1 MKKYLLTAASA
12 LIGLGLLAAPMAR
25 AQATPGQ
32 ITIKDPA
39 EFNSYNN
46 AISQTSPQAKASAC
60 ESFLNTY
67 PQSVVKLAV
76 LNQLVDAYSQFD
88 ASKAVD
94 AAGRLLQVDPSNLKA
109 LYLIAFIKKQQATQ
123 VASSNPAQQAQLL
136 DDAAAAAQK
145 GLALTK
151 PDGVAED
158 AFKKQKATTDPF
170 FHSVIAY
177 DDIYSKKD
185 LKGAISEFR
194 TELEMIAAANPAATQ
209 VAPALNDT
217 LVLGQTYTQ
226 LKPADMINGVWF
238 MSRAE
243 NFAPANFKPVIEKQ
257 AKYWYKRF
265 HGSTDGYDA
274 VMAESAKS
282 LFPPQDFKIDP
293 APTPKQIAD
302 KFVADNPD
310 FSTYAMGDSEYVLA
324 NASPDNAEKLFA
336 TLKDKVVI
344 IPGTVIA
351 ADANQIKLAVTDD
364 AKADKVADFTIN
376 MKKPLTDKEIPAVGT
391 DITNLVGTYD
401 SYTQTPPQIIMRD
414 GEIQVAKKPV
424 THHRKPAAGHHSSN

>member
-1 MKKYLLTAASA
+1 MKKYLLATVVA
-12 LIGLGLLAAPMAR
+12 LVGLSLVSTPLLV
-25 AQATPGQ
+25 AQANAGQ

-39 EFNSYNN
+39 EYNSYQN
-46 AISQTSPQAKASAC
+46 AVSQTSPQAKASAC
-60 ESFLNTY
+60 EAFLTAY
-67 PQSVVKLAV
+67 PQSVVKTAV
-76 LNQLVDAYSQFD
+76 LNQLLDAYTQFD

-94 AAGRLLQVDPSNLKA
+94 AANRLLQVDPSNLKA

-123 VASSNPAQQAQLL
+123 VAASNPTQQAQLL

-145 GLALTK
+145 GLALAK
-151 PDGVAED
+151 PDGVTDD

-185 LKGAISEFR
+185 LQGAITEFR
-194 TELEMIAAANPAATQ
+194 TELEMLSASNPAATQ

-243 NFAPANFKPVIEKQ
+243 DFAPANFKPVIEKQ

-265 HGSTDGYDA
+265 HGGEDGYDA
-274 VMAESAKS
+274 VMAASAKS
-282 LFPPQDFKIDP
+282 VFPPQDFKIAP
-293 APTPKQIAD
+293 APTPKEIAD

-310 FSTYAMGDSEYVLA
+310 FTTYAMGDSEYVLA
-324 NASPDNAEKLFA
+324 NASPENAEKLFA

-344 IPGTVIA
+344 IPGTVIS

-376 MKKPLTDKEIPAVGT
+376 MKKPLADKDIPAVGS
-391 DITNLVGTYD
+391 DVKNLVGTYD

-414 GEIQVAKKPV
+414 GEFQVEKKPV
-424 THHRKPAAGHHSSN
+424 THHKPAAGHHSSN

>member
-1 MKKYLLTAASA
+1 MKKYLLSSVFA
-12 LIGLGLLAAPMAR
+12 LVGLGLVAAPLAL
-25 AQATPGQ
+25 AQDASGQ
-32 ITIKDPA
+32 ITIKNPA
-39 EFNSYNN
+39 EYNSYQN
-46 AISQTSPQAKASAC
+46 AVSQTTPQAKAAASEAFLSA
-60 ESFLNTY
+60 Y
-67 PQSVVKLAV
+67 PQSVVKTAV
-76 LNQLVDAYSQFD
+76 LNQLLDAYTQFD

-94 AAGRLLQVDPSNLKA
+94 AANRLLQVDPTNLKA

-123 VASSNPAQQAQLL
+123 VAASNPTQQAQLL

-145 GLALTK
+145 GLALAK

-185 LKGAISEFR
+185 LQGAITEFR
-194 TELEMIAAANPAATQ
+194 TELEMLSAANPAATQ

-226 LKPADMINGVWF
+226 LKPADMINGVWY

-265 HGSTDGYDA
+265 HGTEDGYDA
-274 VMAESAKS
+274 VMAASAKS
-282 LFPPQDFKIDP
+282 VFPPQDFKIDP
-293 APTPKQIAD
+293 APTSKQIAD
-302 KFVADNPD
+302 KFVTDNPD
-310 FSTYAMGDSEYVLA
+310 FTTYAMGDSEYVLA
-324 NASPDNAEKLFA
+324 NASPDNAEKLWA

-344 IPGTVIA
+344 IPGTVIS

-376 MKKPLTDKEIPAVGT
+376 MKKPLADKDIPAVGS
-391 DITNLVGTYD
+391 DVKNLVGTYD
-401 SYTQTPPQIIMRD
+401 SYTQTPPQIIMRE
-414 GEIQVAKKPV
+414 GEFQVEKKPV
-424 THHRKPAAGHHSSN
+424 SHHKPAAGHHSQN

>member
-1 MKKYLLTAASA
+1 MKKYLLTSVVILA
-12 LIGLGLLAAPMAR
+12 GFCMVAAPL
-25 AQATPGQ
+25 AQAQDASGQ
-32 ITIKDPA
+32 ITIKNPA
-39 EFNSYNN
+39 EYNSYQN
-46 AISQTSPQAKASAC
+46 AVSQTTPQAKAAAC
-60 ESFLNTY
+60 EAFLSSY
-67 PQSVVKLAV
+67 PQSVVKLAI
-76 LNQLVDAYSQFD
+76 LNQLLDAYTQFD

-94 AAGRLLQVDPSNLKA
+94 AANRLLQVDPSNLKA
-109 LYLIAFIKKQQATQ
+109 LYLIAFIKKQQAAQ
-123 VASSNPAQQAQLL
+123 VAASNPAQQAQLL

-145 GLALTK
+145 GLALAK
-151 PDGVAED
+151 PDGVTDD
-158 AFKKQKATTDPF
+158 AFKKQKSTTDPF
-170 FHSVIAY
+170 FHSVVAY

-185 LKGAISEFR
+185 LQGAITEFR
-194 TELEMIAAANPAATQ
+194 TELEMLSTSNPAATQ

-226 LKPADMINGVWF
+226 LKPADMINGIWYL
-238 MSRAE
+238 SRAE
-243 NFAPANFKPVIEKQ
+243 NFAPAQFKPAIDKQ

-265 HGSTDGYDA
+265 HGSADGYDA

-282 LFPPQDFKIDP
+282 VFPPQDFKIAP
-293 APTPKQIAD
+293 APTPKEIAD

-324 NASPDNAEKLFA
+324 NASPENAEKLFA

-344 IPGTVIA
+344 IPGTVVS

-376 MKKPLTDKEIPAVGT
+376 MKKPLADKDIPAAGT
-391 DITNLVGTYD
+391 DMKNLVGTYD

-414 GEIQVAKKPV
+414 GEIQVEKKPV
-424 THHRKPAAGHHSSN
+424 SHHKPAAGHHTHS

>member
-1 MKKYLLTAASA
+1 MKKYLLSSVFA
-12 LIGLGLLAAPMAR
+12 LVGLGLVAAPLAL
-25 AQATPGQ
+25 AQDASGQ
-32 ITIKDPA
+32 ITIKNPA
-39 EFNSYNN
+39 EYNSYQN
-46 AISQTSPQAKASAC
+46 AVSQTTPQAKAAASEAFLSA
-60 ESFLNTY
+60 Y
-67 PQSVVKLAV
+67 PQSVVKTAV
-76 LNQLVDAYSQFD
+76 LNQLLDAYTQFD

-94 AAGRLLQVDPSNLKA
+94 AANRLLQVDPTNLKA

-123 VASSNPAQQAQLL
+123 VAASNPTQQAQLL

-145 GLALTK
+145 GLALAK

-185 LKGAISEFR
+185 LQGAITEFR
-194 TELEMIAAANPAATQ
+194 TELEMLSAANPAATQ

-226 LKPADMINGVWF
+226 LKPADMINGVWY

-265 HGSTDGYDA
+265 HGTEDGYDA
-274 VMAESAKS
+274 VMAASAKS
-282 LFPPQDFKIDP
+282 VFPPQDFKIDP
-293 APTPKQIAD
+293 APTSKQIAD
-302 KFVADNPD
+302 KFVTDNPD
-310 FSTYAMGDSEYVLA
+310 FTTYAMGDSEYVLA
-324 NASPDNAEKLFA
+324 NASPENAEKLWA

-344 IPGTVIA
+344 IPGTVIS

-376 MKKPLTDKEIPAVGT
+376 MKKPLADKDIPAVGS
-391 DITNLVGTYD
+391 DVKNLVGTYD
-401 SYTQTPPQIIMRD
+401 SYTQTPPQIIMRE
-414 GEIQVAKKPV
+414 GEFQVEKKPV
-424 THHRKPAAGHHSSN
+424 SHHKPAAGHHSQN

>member
-1 MKKYLLTAASA
+1 MKKYLLTSVFA
-12 LIGLGLLAAPMAR
+12 LVGLGVLGAPIVV
-25 AQATPGQ
+25 AQANSGQ

-46 AISQTSPQAKASAC
+46 AISQTSPQATASAC

-76 LNQLVDAYSQFD
+76 LNKLVDAYSQFD

-123 VASSNPAQQAQLL
+123 VAASNPTQQAQLL

-158 AFKKQKATTDPF
+158 AFKKQKETTDPF

-185 LKGAISEFR
+185 LQGAITEFR
-194 TELEMIAAANPAATQ
+194 TELEMLGASNPAATQ
-209 VAPALNDT
+209 AAPALNDT

-226 LKPADMINGVWF
+226 LKPADMVNGVWF

-265 HGSTDGYDA
+265 HGSEDGYDA
-274 VMAESAKS
+274 VMAASAKS
-282 LFPPQDFKIDP
+282 VFPPQDFKIDP

-310 FSTYAMGDSEYVLA
+310 FTTYAMGDSEYVLA
-324 NASPDNAEKLFA
+324 NASPDNADKLWA

-344 IPGTVIA
+344 IPGTVIS

-376 MKKPLTDKEIPAVGT
+376 MKKPLTDKEIPAVGS
-391 DITNLVGTYD
+391 DVTNLVGTYD

-414 GEIQVAKKPV
+414 GEFQVTKKPV
-424 THHRKPAAGHHSSN
+424 THHKPAAGHHASSN

>member
-1 MKKYLLTAASA
+1 MKKYLLTAVFA
-12 LIGLGLLAAPMAR
+12 LAVLGTYAAPMVM
-25 AQATPGQ
+25 AQANSGQ
-32 ITIKDPA
+32 VTIKDPA
-39 EFNSYNN
+39 EYNSYNN
-46 AISQTSPQAKASAC
+46 AISQTTPQAKAAAC
-60 ESFLNTY
+60 EAFLTAY
-67 PQSVVKLAV
+67 PQSVVKLTI

-94 AAGRLLQVDPSNLKA
+94 AASRLLQADPNNLKA
-109 LYLIAFIKKQQATQ
+109 LYLVAFIKKQQATQ
-123 VASSNPAQQAQLL
+123 VAASNPTQQAQLL

-145 GLALTK
+145 GLTVTK
-151 PDGVAED
+151 PADVAQD
-158 AFKKQKATTDPF
+158 AFEKQKATTDPF

-185 LKGAISEFR
+185 LQGAISQFR
-194 TELEMIAAANPAATQ
+194 TELELLGTANPAATQ

-238 MSRAE
+238 LSRAE

-265 HGSTDGYDA
+265 HGTEDGYDA
-274 VMAESAKS
+274 VMAASAKS
-282 LFPPQDFKIDP
+282 VFPPQDFKIDP

-310 FSTYAMGDSEYVLA
+310 FTTYAMGDSEYVLA
-324 NASPDNAEKLFA
+324 NASPENADKLWA
-336 TLKDKVVI
+336 TLKEKVVI
-344 IPGTVIA
+344 IPGTVIS

-364 AKADKVADFTIN
+364 AKADKVSDFTIN
-376 MKKPLTDKEIPAVGT
+376 MKKPLEDKDIPAVGT
-391 DITNLVGTYD
+391 DLKNLVGTYD

-414 GEIQVAKKPV
+414 GEIQADKKPV
-424 THHRKPAAGHHSSN
+424 PHHHKPAAGHHTSN